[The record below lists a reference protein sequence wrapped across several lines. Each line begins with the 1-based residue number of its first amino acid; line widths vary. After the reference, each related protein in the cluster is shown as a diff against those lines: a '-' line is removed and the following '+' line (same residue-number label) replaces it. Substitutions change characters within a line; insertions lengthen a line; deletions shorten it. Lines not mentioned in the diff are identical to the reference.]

1 MNYLIVVFLTCF
13 LSFYPIYVTA
23 SGIEDNKDDESESM
37 RTINGQAV
45 IFLDDDTQEISGL
58 KTLKLKQ
65 IEYQTESIAYGKA
78 IKLSPLL
85 AIRNQYLLASA
96 QQSAAKARLTQA
108 EKNISRLR
116 NLHKDEAVSTRK
128 LQKQQTQWQS
138 DKAIYNSTHHQS
150 QNIIN
155 DSQLHWGK
163 TLTQWVSDIHSEQFK
178 HLINGEIT
186 LLQITLPANSL
197 LSPLSNTIYIN
208 PTGDRNLAFEASFVS
223 PLPQVDTFSQGLQYL
238 FQTDSP
244 TIKPGMNVTA
254 WIPQKNQTQTGVI
267 IPESSIAWHLG
278 LSFVFIKIDEEH
290 FVHRNINN
298 PIKVPNGYFIAK
310 QIADGEE
317 IVVTGTQMLL
327 SHEFRSQIPDED
339 DDD

>member
-1 MNYLIVVFLTCF
+1 MNYLIIVLTCF

-23 SGIEDNKDDESESM
+23 SGIEHNKGDESESM
-37 RTINGQAV
+37 QTINGQAV
-45 IFLDDDTQEISGL
+45 IFLDDDAQEASGL

-78 IKLSPLL
+78 VKLSPLL
-85 AIRNQYLLASA
+85 SIRNQYLVAST
-96 QQSAAKARLTQA
+96 QQRAAKARLTQA

-128 LQKQQTQWQS
+128 LQKQQSQWQS
-138 DKAIYNSTHHQS
+138 DKAIFDSSHYQS

-155 DSQLHWGK
+155 NSQLRWGK
-163 TLTQWVSDIHSEQFK
+163 ALTQWVTDTHSEQFNQ
-178 HLINGEIT
+178 LISGEII
-186 LLQITLPANSL
+186 LLQITLPAKSSLPPIKNS
-197 LSPLSNTIYIN
+197 IYIS
-208 PTGDRNLAFEASFVS
+208 PTGDRNSAFKATYISL
-223 PLPQVDTFSQGLQYL
+223 LPQVDSFSQGLQYF

-244 TIKPGMNVTA
+244 TIKPGMNFTA
-254 WIPQKNQTQTGVI
+254 WIPQKKQTQTGVI

-290 FVHRNINN
+290 FIHRNISN